1 MCDSFTFIC
10 HITFNRRSTLRWR
23 WCNRAVLRLVRR
35 ETKVKTTR
43 LRFKSIQPCYLRFSR
58 RFPKYIYYWRF
69 RLPMN
74 HVSFL
79 EADILVSK
87 KKERK
92 KIKQSVVKWYEP
104 NCPFKMIN
112 FYVSYPLFL
121 SCFFFFHYSL
131 LYLIVILFFY
141 PRQTWHVFVL
151 SMRFTGK
158 ETWVK
163 NRFSLLWKRVM
174 DDLLPPQGFR
184 PTGEIP
190 RRHSSNS
197 RIY

>member
-1 MCDSFTFIC
+1 MISQTVCKCDSFTFIC

-58 RFPKYIYYWRF
+58 RFPKYILLKIPSTDESRF
-69 RLPMN
+69 FPGSR
-74 HVSFL
+74 HSGVK
-79 EADILVSK
+79 K
-87 KKERK
+87 KKEK

-121 SCFFFFHYSL
+121 SFFFFIIRFCISL
-131 LYLIVILFFY
+131 FYYFFTLDKLDMFSY
-141 PRQTWHVFVL
+141 FQCAL
-151 SMRFTGK
+151 L
-158 ETWVK
+158 VK
-163 NRFSLLWKRVM
+163 
-174 DDLLPPQGFR
+174 
-184 PTGEIP
+184 
-190 RRHSSNS
+190 RRE
-197 RIY
+197 